1 MGHSPAILLDGGR
14 LPRGRARVLASIM
27 AVWSPATFARLRWW
41 PFVVLAGAGLALVYA
56 DAHTLSPAGPLL
68 GVRVLVLGSGFAL
81 AVFLEIMAR
90 LMETRQQLATGYHAS
105 PEAARA
111 ILDASAGLTRVLN
124 VALAVFIALLVVPS
138 TWILGLGPGQAVAL
152 GIGIIVL
159 ATAWAVWSLK
169 SMHGQLGRAGQ
180 LGGLEGWNGIIYNNP
195 RDPRL
200 WVPKISGNG
209 TTLNFA
215 HRWAWVMLG
224 SILVLSLG
232 AAAIGV
238 VSVLCR

>member
-1 MGHSPAILLDGGR
+1 MVGS
-14 LPRGRARVLASIM
+14 
-27 AVWSPATFARLRWW
+27 SPATFPGLRWW
-41 PFVVLAGAGLALVYA
+41 PFVVLAGAGLALFSSG
-56 DAHTLSPAGPLL
+56 AHGPAAAGPLL

-81 AVFLEIMAR
+81 AVFLEIMAS
-90 LMETRQQLATGYHAS
+90 LMETRQRLATGYHAS

-111 ILDASAGLTRVLN
+111 ILDASAGLTRMLN
-124 VALAVFIALLVVPS
+124 LALAVFMTLLVLPS
-138 TWILGLGPGQAVAL
+138 AWILGLGPGQVAAL

-159 ATAWAVWSLK
+159 ATVWAASSLK
-169 SMHGQLGRAGQ
+169 SVHGQLGRAGQ

-200 WVPKISGNG
+200 WVPKISGYG

-215 HRWAWVMLG
+215 HRRAWVMLG

-232 AAAIGV
+232 AAAMGV
-238 VSVLCR
+238 ISAFCR

>member
-1 MGHSPAILLDGGR
+1 MSGSY
-14 LPRGRARVLASIM
+14 
-27 AVWSPATFARLRWW
+27 PATFAGLRPW
-41 PFVVLAGAGLALVYA
+41 PFVVLAGAGLALFSSA
-56 DAHTLSPAGPLL
+56 AHGPSAAGPLL

-124 VALAVFIALLVVPS
+124 LALAVFIALLVVPS
-138 TWILGLGPGQAVAL
+138 AWILGLSSGQIVAL

-159 ATAWAVWSLK
+159 ATVWAAWSLK
-169 SMHGQLGRAGQ
+169 SVHGRLGRAGQ
-180 LGGLEGWNGIIYNNP
+180 LEGLEGWNGIIYNNP

-200 WVPKISGNG
+200 WVPKISGYG

-215 HRWAWVMLG
+215 HRRAWVMLG

-232 AAAIGV
+232 AAAMGV
-238 VSVLCR
+238 ISAFCR